1 MAMSEGF
8 GILFR
13 EKPEV
18 AQAWLESDRTLTHHS
33 ALDAKTAELA
43 YIAVLAALGLERGL
57 AFHTGQAQ
65 QLGAT
70 RDEVFSATLVGLP
83 AAGARVIEALAET
96 LRPFAAPDAEAVG
109 QVDQ

>member
-1 MAMSEGF
+1 MAMSAGF

-13 EKPEV
+13 EQPEI
-18 AQAWLESDRTLTHHS
+18 AQAWLESDRTLTRHS

-57 AFHTGQAQ
+57 AFHAEQAQ
-65 QLGAT
+65 HLGAT

-83 AAGARVIEALAET
+83 AAGARVIEALAES
-96 LRPFAAPDAEAVG
+96 LRPFATPDAPTIP
-109 QVDQ
+109 